1 MKTGMIILMGFEY
14 RIIMAEQQDKLIN
27 YWHKLPTTL
36 INDNIP
42 NDVNEVSQSVLNMLQ
57 IP

>member
-14 RIIMAEQQDKLIN
+14 CIIMAEQQDKLIK
-27 YWHKLPTTL
+27 YWHKLPITL

-42 NDVNEVSQSVLNMLQ
+42 NDVNEVSQSVLNMLKIQ
-57 IP
+57 